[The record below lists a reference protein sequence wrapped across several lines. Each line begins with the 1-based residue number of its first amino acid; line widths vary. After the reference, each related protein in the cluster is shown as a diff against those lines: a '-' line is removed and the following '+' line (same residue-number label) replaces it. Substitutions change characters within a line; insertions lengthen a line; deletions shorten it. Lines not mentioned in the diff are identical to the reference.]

1 MTTEKI
7 ARCPKCNTFYR
18 FMGMYCDDH
27 SLCPACRQ
35 ALEKELHQADQKAQQ
50 AAIRRRQNESTP
62 PICPTC
68 GRPMR

>member
-18 FMGMYCDDH
+18 FMGMYCGDH

-35 ALEKELHQADQKAQQ
+35 ALEKELQADQKAQQ